1 MISIENDALKVTF
14 PDIDEAQSLHISFQ
28 RTLRIPNDGQTYP
41 LPPGLGNFPLRHVED
56 VALGDLEHRKAR
68 GGVIMPM
75 FQTDAL
81 WLNFRYVHTSPIETI
96 RIRDSA
102 IDRVNVVETR
112 RYAEPYKE
120 VDLPLAIKV
129 GAGKINALTGQQW
142 SPGLQSDPQ
151 NYLVTPDQPWLDG
164 FNTGEDQIRQFIATP
179 LGDGQSVEE
188 QLNPTSDVGG
198 LQLEIFPMRKA
209 FFRRL
214 RDQGASEYIST
225 MCMDMESPSLRRDMS
240 LGLGGTIHQ
249 EIYED
254 EYGPDV
260 WDLERGQR
268 CFIMIAN
275 AQQWMSL
282 TGEAPPLPPLSVEDY
297 KRAGLPWFDHYDGDR
312 KAIEGSA
319 ILGALKP
326 VEGV

>member
-1 MISIENDALKVTF
+1 MISIENDALKVAF
-14 PDIDEAQSLHISFQ
+14 PDIDESQSLHISFQ
-28 RTLRIPNDGQTYP
+28 RTLRIPNDGQIYP
-41 LPPGLGNFPLRHVED
+41 LPPGLGNFPLRHIED
-56 VALGDLEHRKAR
+56 VALGDLEHRKDR

-81 WLNFRYVHTSPIETI
+81 WLNFRYVHDYSVKARQRRNTGVGGF
-96 RIRDSA
+96 D
-102 IDRVNVVETR
+102 VVTTGR
-112 RYAEPYKE
+112 PYRAYSE

-179 LGDGQSVEE
+179 LGEGQSVEE
-188 QLNPTSDVGG
+188 QLDPTSDVGG

-214 RDQGASEYIST
+214 RAQNATVEEPLMCFSMASVSASKE
-225 MCMDMESPSLRRDMS
+225 MS
-240 LGLGGTIHQ
+240 LGLGGAIHQ

>member
-1 MISIENDALKVTF
+1 
-14 PDIDEAQSLHISFQ
+14 
-28 RTLRIPNDGQTYP
+28 
-41 LPPGLGNFPLRHVED
+41 
-56 VALGDLEHRKAR
+56 
-68 GGVIMPM
+68 MPM

-81 WLNFRYVHTSPIETI
+81 WLNFRYAHDYSVKARQRRNTTV
-96 RIRDSA
+96 DGL
-102 IDRVNVVETR
+102 DVVTMGR
-112 RYAEPYKE
+112 PYRAYSE
-120 VDLPLAIKV
+120 VDLPLAIKA

-188 QLNPTSDVGG
+188 QLDPSSDVGG

-214 RDQGASEYIST
+214 RDQDASEYIST
-225 MCMDMESPSLRRDMS
+225 MCMDMESPSLSRDMS
-240 LGLGGTIHQ
+240 LGLGGAIHQ

-326 VEGV
+326 VEGL

>member
-1 MISIENDALKVTF
+1 MISIEKNQLNVSF
-14 PDIDEAQSLHISFQ
+14 PDIDENQSLRISFQ
-28 RTLRIPNDGQTYP
+28 RTLRIPNDGHVYP
-41 LPPGLGNFPLRHVED
+41 LPPGLGNFPLRHIED

-81 WLNFRYVHTSPIETI
+81 WLNFRYVHEFRTKTLRPRNTT
-96 RIRDSA
+96 
-102 IDRVNVVETR
+102 VEGLKVLDTR
-112 RYAEPYKE
+112 RNVGSYSE

-129 GAGKINALTGQQW
+129 GAGKINALTGQKW
-142 SPGLQSDPQ
+142 APGLQGEPQ

-164 FNTGEDQIRQFIATP
+164 FNTGEDQIRQFVATP
-179 LGDGQSVEE
+179 LGDGQSAEE
-188 QLNPTSDVGG
+188 QLDPASDVGG
-198 LQLEIFPMRKA
+198 IQLEIFPMRKA

-214 RDQGASEYIST
+214 REQKSEGREALMCFSMASVSE
-225 MCMDMESPSLRRDMS
+225 CKEMS
-240 LGLGGTIHQ
+240 LGLGGAIHQ

-326 VEGV
+326 VKGV